1 MISPNRGVGAVQLR
15 LRRAGAGTAF
25 CVLTQSGR
33 MEPFGQAA
41 LDFEITCATG
51 TPAPMCWRRSCAALT
66 ENSCAALA
74 NLPWRT
80 RQAQGAGAREARD
93 RFDGAALIDGPAA
106 ATDGDPATVWQA
118 NGSQPAWLVVDLES
132 VRSLSRVRIEW
143 GFLYAVGFAVQLS
156 SDGQSWSEVH
166 LEKAGRGGASDISF
180 APRTARFIRVQ
191 CKQRC

>member
-1 MISPNRGVGAVQLR
+1 MISPNRGWARVQLR

-41 LDFEITCATG
+41 LDFEITWPQEPGAYVLEAELRG
-51 TPAPMCWRRSCAALT
+51 TDGELVRSTRELT
-66 ENSCAALA
+66 VA
-74 NLPWRT
+74 T
-80 RQAQGAGAREARD
+80 RQAQGLALEKPATAST
-93 RFDGAALIDGPAA
+93 GAALIDGPAA

-166 LEKAGRGGASDISF
+166 LEKAGARRGERYQFCSTHRSF
-180 APRTARFIRVQ
+180 HPRAV
-191 CKQRC
+191 